1 LQKIWLGIAVIILS
15 AAGLIAPIAHAQ
27 ETGFAGSAACAECH
41 AAESAAWQT
50 SDHHWALKAPDP
62 LSMLGDFNNAS
73 FTHKGITS
81 RFFTRDGKYF
91 IETEGETGK
100 PETFEIRY
108 AVGHRP
114 LQQYLVETKQGRLQ
128 TLDIAW
134 DINARKWFHLYPE
147 QDLPPGDGLH
157 WTGSYKNWQARCATC
172 HQTGFDKGYDF
183 ATRSYHTQWKELTV
197 GCEACHGAGAA
208 HVSWARKREGADPYQ
223 SAAPKLGPGQQANEL
238 DVCGP
243 CHARREAFSQVQP
256 PAGAPFHDNY
266 ALSLLTPDLYFADG
280 QQKEE
285 VFILGSFLQSKMKA
299 KGVTCSNCHEPHGGG
314 LVAEGNAVCTQCH
327 NPAGR
332 EEFPTLRK
340 ADYDT
345 PLHHRHMPGSEVA
358 QCVTCHMPERSYM
371 LIDPRRDHF
380 FRRPDPLQSQAADA
394 PDVCTACH
402 TGKDAKWAAEQIAL
416 WHPAGDKTWQD
427 RSAFIAFTQ
436 GDRSQQ
442 TLASLLDYVRDIE
455 RPGVV
460 RATALSMMGG
470 SIALPPAD
478 AAALLKDSDP
488 LVRGAAVGALRSL
501 EAQERIALLRPLLAD
516 PVRSVSQRAAVELAG
531 AGVAALPGADDK
543 LFTDGLRDFLN
554 ARLAN
559 ADTPE
564 SHMAI
569 AGLALTR
576 RQWQQAEAAF
586 ATAAEMDPQLAEAW
600 IMQARLR
607 SASGNL
613 DGAAAALE
621 SGLKAQPRDI
631 SLRLEAAGLE
641 MQRGRPE
648 AAIAVYREALEID
661 GQRPDI
667 WVAMG
672 VAALST
678 QNLNLAL
685 SAAESAS
692 EVDPAYAEPHLL
704 AAIAHVRRGETEP
717 ARAAAQRARE
727 LDPSL
732 ELPPEIARLLR

>member
-1 LQKIWLGIAVIILS
+1 LRNIWLGIAILITC
-15 AAGLIAPIAHAQ
+15 AAEVIAPSARAN
-27 ETGFAGSAACAECH
+27 EAGFIGSAACAQCH
-41 AAESAAWQT
+41 AAETKAWES
-50 SDHHWALKAPDP
+50 SDHHWALKVPDQQ
-62 LSMLGDFNNAS
+62 SMLGDFNDAS
-73 FTHKGITS
+73 FTHNGITS

-91 IETEGETGK
+91 IETEGEAGK

-114 LQQYLVETKQGRLQ
+114 LQQYLVETRQGRLQ

-134 DINARKWFHLYPE
+134 DVNARKWFHLYPD
-147 QDLPPGDGLH
+147 QTLPPGDGMH
-157 WTGSYKNWQARCATC
+157 WTGPYKNWQARCATC

-183 ATRSYHTQWKELTV
+183 ATRAYKTQWQELTV
-197 GCEACHGAGAA
+197 GCESCHGPGAA
-208 HVSWARKREGADPYQ
+208 HAAWAQRRDGADPYQ
-223 SAAPKLGPGQQANEL
+223 SSALKPGAGQQANEL
-238 DVCGP
+238 NACGP

-256 PAGAPFHDNY
+256 PAGAPFHDHY

-299 KGVTCSNCHEPHGGG
+299 KGVTCSNCHEPHGGD

-332 EEFPTLRK
+332 EEFPSLRK

-345 PLHHRHMPGSEVA
+345 PLHHRHTPGSEAA
-358 QCVTCHMPERSYM
+358 QCVSCHMPERTYM

-380 FRRPDPLQSQAADA
+380 FRRPDPLQSQAAGA
-394 PDVCTACH
+394 PDVCTGCH
-402 TGKDAKWAAEQIAL
+402 TDKDPAWAAQQIAL

-460 RATALSMMGG
+460 RATALSMLGG

-478 AAALLKDSDP
+478 ATALLSDSDP
-488 LVRGAAVGALRSL
+488 LVRSAAAGALRQT
-501 EAQERIALLRPLLAD
+501 EAQERIGLLRPLLAD
-516 PVRSVSQRAAVELAG
+516 PARSVRQRAAVELAG
-531 AGVAALPGADDK
+531 AGVAALPGPDDQM
-543 LFTDGLRDFLN
+543 FRDGLKDFVDS
-554 ARLAN
+554 RIAN

-564 SHMAI
+564 SHMAL

-586 ATAAEMDPQLAEAW
+586 AAAAEMDPQLSEAW
-600 IMQARLR
+600 LMQARLR
-607 SASGNL
+607 AAAGKW

-621 SGLKAQPRDI
+621 AGIKAQPKDI
-631 SLRLEAAGLE
+631 NLRLELAGIG
-641 MQRGRPE
+641 MQRGKPD
-648 AAIAVYREALEID
+648 AAMAAYRQALEID

-672 VAALST
+672 VAALSAGD
-678 QNLNLAL
+678 NAAAL
-685 SAAESAS
+685 DAAGKATAIA
-692 EVDPAYAEPHLL
+692 PQYAEPYVL
-704 AAIAHVRRGETEP
+704 AAMVHLARGQTAE
-717 ARAAAQRARE
+717 ARSAAQRARE
-727 LDPSL
+727 LDPRL
-732 ELPPEIARLLR
+732 ELPPEIASLLK